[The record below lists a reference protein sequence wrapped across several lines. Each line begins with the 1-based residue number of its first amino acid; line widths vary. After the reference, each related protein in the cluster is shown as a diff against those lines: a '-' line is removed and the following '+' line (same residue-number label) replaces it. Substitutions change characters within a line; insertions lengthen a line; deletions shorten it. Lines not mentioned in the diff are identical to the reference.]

1 MKSPAPSCLAAG
13 QRNSWPPALA
23 PPKPPA
29 ARAPAL
35 DPAGIAHPRPRAK
48 GQALWNPSLAFR
60 RSAQAAR
67 AGSRIR
73 LLRPERPRAVISLTK
88 PRTPRPPR
96 THRTAAPPLLATETL
111 ASSLAFAAS
120 GACGGNWWNPV
131 CPLLFA
137 FTPPATARPTTTG
150 PGHGS
155 VTANRR
161 RQKSAQ
167 PVVRPSI
174 ESSARTGPRLPG
186 GVLRPHGPPSARQ
199 KAAARHSI
207 RKLIPRLAVSGCC
220 VRLAARR
227 APVTNPPVSSPAP
240 SVSLSPPGSADNP
253 PHHPRRFRRHRRPP
267 STRPQADLDH
277 VAGWGWFRS
286 GVRTDDE

>member
-1 MKSPAPSCLAAG
+1 M
-13 QRNSWPPALA
+13 
-23 PPKPPA
+23 
-29 ARAPAL
+29 APAL
-35 DPAGIAHPRPRAK
+35 DLAGIAHPRPRAK
-48 GQALWNPSLAFR
+48 GQALLTPFLAFR

-67 AGSRIR
+67 AGSRTR

-227 APVTNPPVSSPAP
+227 ALPPIPQCSPPSTHPRGLRLTTPSAAAAPPTAPSSPACNAAHPPRHLRRGRLHPHPP
-240 SVSLSPPGSADNP
+240 SA
-253 PHHPRRFRRHRRPP
+253 RPP
-267 STRPQADLDH
+267 AGWDH
-277 VAGWGWFRS
+277 VATPAAS
-286 GVRTDDE
+286 PPTARTAGG